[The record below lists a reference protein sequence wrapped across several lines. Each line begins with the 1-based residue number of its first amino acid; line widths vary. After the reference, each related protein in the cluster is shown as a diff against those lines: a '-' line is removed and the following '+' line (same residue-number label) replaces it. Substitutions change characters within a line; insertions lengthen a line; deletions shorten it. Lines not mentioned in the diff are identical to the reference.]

1 MTVQRFT
8 ATVTKSDTKGVIRL
22 PFDPN
27 TVWGE
32 KPRHH
37 ITGTINGFKVRG
49 QVEQE
54 ASQFFLALGPAYLR
68 AAPFAV
74 GDEVSVEL
82 TAEGPQANALAEDIQ
97 AALDA
102 EPQAKA
108 FFEGLATFYRKGYL
122 RWIDGASR
130 RPEVRRERIAEMIQ
144 LLKAG
149 KKQR

>member
-8 ATVTKSDTKGVIRL
+8 ATVEKSASKGVIRL

-27 TVWGE
+27 AVWGE

-37 ITGTINGFKVRG
+37 ITGTINGSKVRG

-54 ASQFFLALGPAYLR
+54 AGQYFLALGPAYLR
-68 AAPFAV
+68 EAPFAL

-82 TAEGPQANALAEDIQ
+82 TAEGPQADALADDIQ

-122 RWIDGASR
+122 KWIDSTR
-130 RPEVRRERIAEMIQ
+130 RSPELRRERIAEMIS